1 MMIYIAGDHAGF
13 HLKKQLIQY
22 LKVKG
27 LEVKDMGAFELDE
40 EDDYPDFVYPLALRV
55 AKDNSQGKLSF
66 GIVIGGSGNGEAI
79 VANKVRGIRAAVVNS
94 SNVQIAR
101 LAREDNDANVLAL
114 GARFLSIDEAK
125 MAVSVWLESKFS
137 GGRHEKRITKI
148 RDLEKL

>member
-1 MMIYIAGDHAGF
+1 MIYIASDHAGF
-13 HLKKQLIQY
+13 YLKKQLIQY

-27 LEVKDMGAFELDE
+27 LEVEDLGAYVLDE
-40 EDDYPDFVYPLALRV
+40 DDDYPDFVYPLATKIAL
-55 AKDNSQGKLSF
+55 GKPGQDF